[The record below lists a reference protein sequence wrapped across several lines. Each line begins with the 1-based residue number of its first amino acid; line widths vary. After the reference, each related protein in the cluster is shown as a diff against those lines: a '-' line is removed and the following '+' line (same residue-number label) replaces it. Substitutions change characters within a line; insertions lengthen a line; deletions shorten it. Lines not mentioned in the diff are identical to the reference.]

1 MNTKNIRE
9 GFVETCQDFRRLA
22 AGYNYII
29 SDQQWRKYIGS
40 LKSNFASMEESAKE
54 ALESPYLPQIKRIRI
69 SFYGDLERGVGLYYQ
84 KPEIL
89 FELIFVYLVQ
99 EWQVF
104 LDEITQR
111 EFENEPYYK
120 KFERVKEKLGVM
132 SFPTDLA
139 WKIRLYVEVRNNLQ
153 HSRRKLRKRDLD
165 KLEVKEF
172 ELLDTLNGTT
182 KKYKAGDTVTITI
195 ATVFEA
201 TRKFIEAAKELVP

>member
-1 MNTKNIRE
+1 M
-9 GFVETCQDFRRLA
+9 
-22 AGYNYII
+22 
-29 SDQQWRKYIGS
+29 
-40 LKSNFASMEESAKE
+40 
-54 ALESPYLPQIKRIRI
+54 
-69 SFYGDLERGVGLYYQ
+69 
-84 KPEIL
+84 
-89 FELIFVYLVQ
+89 YLVQ

-120 KFERVKEKLGVM
+120 KFEHVKEKLGVM